1 MALPKMNTAVYPL
14 TIPSSGAQITF
25 RPFLVREEKALLIA
39 QQSDDSNVMIS
50 TLKEIIK
57 NCVRDPID
65 INSLALFDI
74 EYLFAQIRAK
84 SVGEEFE
91 LIFTCSHCD
100 QENNKVKIAIDLTKI
115 EIIKDPKHSNKI
127 ALFEDIGIVMKYPNI
142 DIIKKIDNLENDA
155 SLITEIVIDCIQSI
169 YQGDI
174 VHYAKETSRKEL
186 EEFILNLT
194 KIQFDKIEEFFA
206 TVPKFI
212 KVVEF
217 DCPICGAHNKTE
229 LEGLKS
235 FF

>member
-1 MALPKMNTAVYPL
+1 
-14 TIPSSGAQITF
+14 
-25 RPFLVREEKALLIA
+25 
-39 QQSDDSNVMIS
+39 
-50 TLKEIIK
+50 
-57 NCVRDPID
+57 
-65 INSLALFDI
+65 
-74 EYLFAQIRAK
+74 
-84 SVGEEFE
+84 
-91 LIFTCSHCD
+91 
-100 QENNKVKIAIDLTKI
+100 
-115 EIIKDPKHSNKI
+115 
-127 ALFEDIGIVMKYPNI
+127 MKYPNI